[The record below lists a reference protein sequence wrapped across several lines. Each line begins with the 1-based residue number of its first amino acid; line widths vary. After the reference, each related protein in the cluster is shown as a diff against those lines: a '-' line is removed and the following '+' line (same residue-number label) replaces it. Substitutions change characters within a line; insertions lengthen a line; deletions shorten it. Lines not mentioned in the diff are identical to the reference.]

1 MLQIVSGINWKS
13 VDKLF
18 QIRWSG
24 GSLISNFATYIS
36 NNKCMKKKYTLLLFF
51 FMFVGLISASA
62 QNDTS
67 VNDNRSEE
75 KMDNFIFNESVR
87 MYPNPV
93 ETYLTIQSTYPIT
106 RIVVYS
112 LLGDRV
118 KVVRSNFSRIDLRNL
133 NSGIYMIKIH
143 SNQFSVTKKL
153 VKK

>member
-1 MLQIVSGINWKS
+1 
-13 VDKLF
+13 
-18 QIRWSG
+18 
-24 GSLISNFATYIS
+24 
-36 NNKCMKKKYTLLLFF
+36 MKKKYTLLLFF
-51 FMFVGLISASA
+51 FMFVGLISVSA

-93 ETYLTIQSTYPIT
+93 ESYLTIQSTYPIT

>member
-1 MLQIVSGINWKS
+1 
-13 VDKLF
+13 
-18 QIRWSG
+18 
-24 GSLISNFATYIS
+24 
-36 NNKCMKKKYTLLLFF
+36 MKKKYTLFLFLC
-51 FMFVGLISASA
+51 MFTGLMSLSA
-62 QNDTS
+62 QVDGG
-67 VNDNRSEE
+67 VNADKVGE

-93 ETYLTIQSTYPIT
+93 ESYLTIQSNYPIT

-118 KVVRSNFSRIDLRNL
+118 RIVRSNFSRIDLRNL